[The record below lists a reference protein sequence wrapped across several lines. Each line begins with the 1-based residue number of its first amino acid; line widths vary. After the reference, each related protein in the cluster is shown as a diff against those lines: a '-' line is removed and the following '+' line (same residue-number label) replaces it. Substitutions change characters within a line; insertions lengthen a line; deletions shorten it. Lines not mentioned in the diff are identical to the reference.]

1 MFSEESSSQA
11 RMMHTPLPLGI
22 RAIRFDLRSGRG
34 KEEIRK
40 RKGGGERKA
49 YTTESKKGNLGDTG
63 SLMFRGRPETG
74 EPFSDP
80 SGRKCGRVPRQDV
93 FRCSFPTK
101 HYPEHNYS
109 ITITITVAINATV
122 TISVTTPLRLPEF

>member
-1 MFSEESSSQA
+1 MGTNE
-11 RMMHTPLPLGI
+11 RHT
-22 RAIRFDLRSGRG
+22 R
-34 KEEIRK
+34 
-40 RKGGGERKA
+40 RKA
-49 YTTESKKGNLGDTG
+49 KKGNLGDTG
-63 SLMFRGRPETG
+63 PLMFRGRPETE

>member
-1 MFSEESSSQA
+1 MRS
-11 RMMHTPLPLGI
+11 
-22 RAIRFDLRSGRG
+22 DLIYDRVEAKRKFERG
-34 KEEIRK
+34 KGTNERHK
-40 RKGGGERKA
+40 RRKA
-49 YTTESKKGNLGDTG
+49 KKGNLGDTG
-63 SLMFRGRPETG
+63 SLMFRGRPETQ

-93 FRCSFPTK
+93 FRCSFPTN